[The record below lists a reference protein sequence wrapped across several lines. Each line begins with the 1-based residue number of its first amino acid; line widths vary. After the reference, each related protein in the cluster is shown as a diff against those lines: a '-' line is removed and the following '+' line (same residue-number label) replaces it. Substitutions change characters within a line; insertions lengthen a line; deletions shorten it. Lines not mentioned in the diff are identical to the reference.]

1 MKEETQH
8 TLIATFG
15 VVISMLIAITITIIS
30 LKEITTK
37 QVQFEQQLN
46 FLKDSLRIQH
56 NHYRFTIEK
65 DTVIN
70 QTIKIHCVK

>member
-15 VVISMLIAITITIIS
+15 VVISMLIAIIITTIS
-30 LKEITTK
+30 LKEVTTK
-37 QVQFEQQLN
+37 QTQLEQQLK
-46 FLKDSLRIQH
+46 FLEDSLRIQH
-56 NHYRFTIEK
+56 NYYQFTIEK